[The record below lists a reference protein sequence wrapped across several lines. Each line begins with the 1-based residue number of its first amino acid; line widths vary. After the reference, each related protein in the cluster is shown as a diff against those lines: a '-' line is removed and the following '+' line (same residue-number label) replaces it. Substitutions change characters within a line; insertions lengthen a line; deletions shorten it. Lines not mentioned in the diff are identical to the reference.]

1 MGALFITII
10 WKRKTS
16 AESGV
21 RRSFN
26 EICDFGVPFLD
37 TVGNWTQ
44 RSYKSFT
51 T

>member
-1 MGALFITII
+1 MGALLIIII

-26 EICDFGVPFLD
+26 EICDFGVPFQV

-44 RSYKSFT
+44 WS
-51 T
+51 